1 MDYKA
6 LQSKSLGGRVTF
18 CKTTAKEIPEVTYDS
33 PAEHVMTDLK
43 EKLAITIDPKA
54 SLHEVRLQMLEKN
67 IHLLFVVDNNKF
79 IDGIITSDDLSSEK
93 SLQLGI
99 KLGLTYREM
108 RAADIMT
115 AAENLEV
122 LDIDDITNSKVG
134 NIVATLKSAKRVHAL
149 VVEKSPENAEQLM
162 IRGIFSLNQIGHQI
176 SLELETGY
184 YESVG
189 NILKSHQ
196 REFYL

>member
-1 MDYKA
+1 MNYKT
-6 LQSKSLGGRVTF
+6 LQSKLLDRRVTF
-18 CKTTAKEIPEVTYDS
+18 CKTTAKKNPEVTYDS
-33 PAEHVMTDLK
+33 PADHVMTDLK

-54 SLHEVRLQMLEKN
+54 SLHEVRLQMLDKN
-67 IHLLFVVDNNKF
+67 IHLLFVVDNNNF
-79 IDGIITSDDLSSEK
+79 IDGIITSDDLSDEK
-93 SLQLGI
+93 SIQIGVKLGI
-99 KLGLTYREM
+99 TYRKI

-115 AAENLEV
+115 AVENIEV
-122 LDIDDITNSKVG
+122 LEIEDITKAKVG

-149 VVEKSPENAEQLM
+149 VIEKGPENAEQLM

-176 SLELETGY
+176 NMELQTGY

>member
-1 MDYKA
+1 MNYKT
-6 LQSKSLGGRVTF
+6 LQSKLLDRRVTF
-18 CKTTAKEIPEVTYDS
+18 CKTTAKEIPVVTYDS
-33 PAEHVMTDLK
+33 PADHVMTDLK

-54 SLHEVRLQMLEKN
+54 SLHEVRLQMLDKN
-67 IHLLFVVDNNKF
+67 IHLLFVVDNNNF

-93 SLQLGI
+93 SLQLGV

-115 AAENLEV
+115 TVENIEV
-122 LDIDDITNSKVG
+122 LEIDDITKAKVG
-134 NIVATLKSAKRVHAL
+134 NIVATLKSAKRIHAL
-149 VVEKSPENAEQLM
+149 AIEKGPENAEQLM

-176 SLELETGY
+176 SLELETDY

-196 REFYL
+196 KDFYL

>member
-1 MDYKA
+1 MNYKT
-6 LQSKSLGGRVTF
+6 LRSKLLDRRVTF

-33 PAEHVMTDLK
+33 PADHVMTDLK

-54 SLHEVRLQMLEKN
+54 SLHEVRLQMLDKN
-67 IHLLFVVDNNKF
+67 IHLLFVVDNNNF
-79 IDGIITSDDLSSEK
+79 IDGIITSDDLSDEK
-93 SLQLGI
+93 SIQLGV
-99 KLGLTYREM
+99 KLGITYREI

-115 AAENLEV
+115 AVKNLEV
-122 LDIDDITNSKVG
+122 LEIEDITKAKVG

-149 VVEKSPENAEQLM
+149 VIEKGTENAEQLM

-176 SLELETGY
+176 NMELQTGY
-184 YESVG
+184 YASVG